1 MKTTITKFLTLAIIL
16 FGNHLVAQNPL
27 LQINKELEAT
37 TEKLINGFDEID
49 EKRKAELEEL
59 GDFMVEQLEGQE
71 NFNALFVCTHNS
83 RRSHIADLWFKYGMY
98 YYGLNQ
104 FESFSGGTEATAFN
118 PKAIEAIKR
127 AGFTVVYDKKVENPV
142 VSITPKNFPV
152 WDMKSKVYTHKVN
165 PKSNFVAV
173 MVCSDADKSCPA
185 VDGAVGRFAIPYND
199 PRYFDNTPSEKQ
211 KYDETVAL
219 IGTEML
225 FLAHHIKNKIIV
237 QAELEK

>member
-1 MKTTITKFLTLAIIL
+1 MKTTITSFLCLVILL
-16 FGNHLVAQNPL
+16 FGNPIHSQTLPIE
-27 LQINKELEAT
+27 INKELETT
-37 TEKLINGFDEID
+37 TERLIANFDEID
-49 EKRKAELEEL
+49 AKRKKELEEL
-59 GDFMVEQLEGQE
+59 GDFMVEQLKGQE
-71 NFNALFVCTHNS
+71 KFNALFVCTHNS

-98 YYGLNQ
+98 YYGVNQ

-142 VSITPKNFPV
+142 VSITPKNYPV
-152 WDMKSKVYTHKVN
+152 WRMKSKVYSHEVN

-225 FLAHHIKNKIIV
+225 YLVHHIKNKIIV